1 MKIRL
6 ISVLCILTIGISGCT
21 IGGKNIPTVQNNSI
35 TVSTRVVL
43 SSSQKT
49 EYLLEQ
55 KSGIPYSQQ
64 WTYGNWKK
72 VRQIKEDEAGKHF
85 RNERIEFNLCCG
97 QPNSNAIWVYDCD
110 DTFAWDKPPKDD
122 DMEKQEKKP
131 KPPGMQH
138 KSSIYR
144 DFFGTRYISE
154 GTLYIIASGSV
165 DVYMDPPVGTALV
178 PKPELIQK
186 SYLGRA
192 NSLDQTPINIFKI
205 NPGMHCLY
213 FVHTPDPHSKF
224 FGLKFW
230 LETTEK
236 PSQTSDCQWQIIDGN
251 CKCSVSNGSTEF
263 LEADN
268 DWNNVNDKR
277 YPKGST
283 PAGTPLGG
291 EWVFGSWSPVKV
303 ISYLQADKTWGSAIG
318 GTPWT
323 KQYSRGACW
332 ITHEPH
338 RIPNDPKWA
347 KETSWKNI
355 PIGYT
360 SIYRHTFTVDRESTA
375 NLFIY
380 TNDIVDVYLDPM
392 GPEPKRWDSFTR
404 IEWKGRTPLTMNTPW
419 NNQPSYY
426 YVGRADKQ
434 TRGMKIDLSNLMS
447 PGTHTLYF
455 VHRNSSELVHPTPKR
470 DYYGMMFTICTKEDC
485 DCPGTPDK

>member
-1 MKIRL
+1 MRIRL

-21 IGGKNIPTVQNNSI
+21 IGGKGIPTVKNNSI
-35 TVSTRVVL
+35 SVSTRVAL
-43 SSSQKT
+43 ASSRKT

-55 KSGIPYSQQ
+55 KSKIPYGQQ

-72 VRQIKEDEAGKHF
+72 VRLIKEDEAGKHF

-97 QPNSNAIWVYDCD
+97 QPNSNATWVYDCD
-110 DTFAWDKPPKDD
+110 DTFAWNNPPKNDSKNNLKD
-122 DMEKQEKKP
+122 IKP
-131 KPPGMQH
+131 F

-154 GTLYIIASGSV
+154 GTLFIVASGSV
-165 DVYMDPPVGTALV
+165 DVYMDPPVGTQLV
-178 PKPELIQK
+178 PKPELIQRC
-186 SYLGRA
+186 YLGRA
-192 NSLDQTPINIFKI
+192 DSLDQTPINIFKI

-213 FVHTPDPHSKF
+213 FVHTPDPDSKF

-236 PSQTSDCQWQIIDGN
+236 PSQTSDCQRQITEGN
-251 CKCSVSNGSTEF
+251 CQCSVSNGSTEF

-268 DWNNVNDKR
+268 DWNNKNDKR

-291 EWVFGSWSPVKV
+291 EWVFGRWSPVKV
-303 ISYLQADKTWGSAIG
+303 VSYPHADNVWGKAVG

-323 KQYSRGACW
+323 RQYERGACW

-338 RIPNDPKWA
+338 RIPNDPMWS

-380 TNDIVDVYLDPM
+380 TNDIVDVFLDPL
-392 GPEPKRWDSFTR
+392 GPEPPRWDAFTR
-404 IEWKGRTPLTMNTPW
+404 IEWKGMTPLTTNNAW

-426 YVGRADKQ
+426 YIGRADKQ
-434 TRGMKIDLSNLMS
+434 NRGMKLDLSNLLS

-455 VHRNSSELVHPTPKR
+455 VHRNSSELVKPMPRK
-470 DYYGMMFTICTKEDC
+470 DYYGLMFTICTKDDC
-485 DCPGTPDK
+485 DCPEVPGK